1 MLKSI
6 YAPEYRTM
14 VRLLRETRE
23 GRGITQEQVAKS
35 LGITASMLSKWE
47 LGQRRIDLREL
58 DLYLRACEVDLVDF
72 VSTWQQATHASKVIA
87 VEVKLKKGRPVANV
101 TAATTSGQKAEP
113 TTRKPD

>member
-14 VRLLRETRE
+14 VRLLREARE
-23 GRGITQEQVAKS
+23 GRGITQEQVAKA

-58 DLYLRACEVDLVDF
+58 DLYLKACEVDLVEF
-72 VSTWQQATHASKVIA
+72 VASWQQAVRGSKLLV
-87 VEVKLKKGRPVANV
+87 VEVKLKKGRPVASHINPRS
-101 TAATTSGQKAEP
+101 A
-113 TTRKPD
+113 PDSN

>member
-14 VRLLRETRE
+14 VRLLREARE
-23 GRGITQEQVAKS
+23 GRGITQERVAKS

-58 DLYLRACEVDLVDF
+58 DLYLQACEVDLVEF
-72 VSTWQQATHASKVIA
+72 VASWQQAVQGSKVIA
-87 VEVKLKKGRPVANV
+87 VEVKLKKGRPVAKIPSN
-101 TAATTSGQKAEP
+101 P
-113 TTRKPD
+113 

>member
-14 VRLLRETRE
+14 VRLLREARE

-58 DLYLRACEVDLVDF
+58 DLYLRACDVDVLDF
-72 VSTWQQATHASKVIA
+72 VATWQQAVQQSKVVV
-87 VEVKLKKGRPVANV
+87 VEVKLKKGRPVAKIP
-101 TAATTSGQKAEP
+101 SQP
-113 TTRKPD
+113 